1 MKKIIL
7 AFIVFL
13 FLGTNNTVLAEND
26 PPIFLTGSPRD
37 GGVLLQW
44 VGSLDTVDHLVEYK
58 QSSEND
64 WIIFEHDTSTTKG
77 IYVDDLENDTSYDF
91 KVSSVYTGNV
101 TSIPSNIIS
110 VTPSSNS
117 NFSSNNQII
126 STGQSLANGFNSFG
140 ALTTTQP
147 FSNKMLDYTGSSFAP
162 LVETVTGGTFGTE
175 TMSSALANTV
185 TTLSAGILNYS
196 SIVTVRSQNGASYA
210 EIKKGTDTYNQALTD
225 IASAKFL
232 SLLYNN
238 KTLIVPAVTVIHGET
253 DEIYNATPEQ
263 YEQYLVEW
271 QQDYE
276 NDIQALTGQYESVP
290 LFTDQMNSWTRFNF
304 ATPRVAIGQYNAAK
318 NNPDKIILVGP
329 KYMLDYFDGYHLRNY
344 SSRRLGE
351 YYGKVYKKVIIDGE
365 EWKPLM
371 PEEITLYGN
380 EIHARFH
387 VPVPPLAFDTTA
399 VLAATNYGFEYA
411 DDTNSA
417 NITSVEI
424 ISADTVVITLDTI
437 PTGPNPRL
445 RYAYTGFPTSMSGS
459 QWPGAPRGNLRDSDM
474 TPAIYQ
480 DNNVPTYMGNYLHNW
495 ALTFDEPVTTS
506 SPLPDAP
513 TEIFAVAG
521 QTNGSA
527 VISFTAPTNTGSGA
541 ITGYTVTS
549 TPGNIV
555 ATGTA
560 SPINISGLSNN
571 TTYTFTVTAT
581 NQYGQSIS
589 STPSNPI
596 NIFWSNLTLKPIK
609 PAKNPP
615 GVKPIRDL
623 INIVKLTDFKNN
635 TSVKLE
641 ASVIKTEEKI
651 TETDSQSIENV
662 TEEVE
667 TKI

>member
-77 IYVDDLENDTSYDF
+77 IYVDDLENETSYDF

-232 SLLYNN
+232 SLKN
-238 KTLIVPAVTVIHGET
+238 G
-253 DEIYNATPEQ
+253 
-263 YEQYLVEW
+263 LV
-271 QQDYE
+271 
-276 NDIQALTGQYESVP
+276 L
-290 LFTDQMNSWTRFNF
+290 
-304 ATPRVAIGQYNAAK
+304 
-318 NNPDKIILVGP
+318 
-329 KYMLDYFDGYHLRNY
+329 
-344 SSRRLGE
+344 
-351 YYGKVYKKVIIDGE
+351 
-365 EWKPLM
+365 
-371 PEEITLYGN
+371 
-380 EIHARFH
+380 
-387 VPVPPLAFDTTA
+387 
-399 VLAATNYGFEYA
+399 
-411 DDTNSA
+411 
-417 NITSVEI
+417 
-424 ISADTVVITLDTI
+424 
-437 PTGPNPRL
+437 
-445 RYAYTGFPTSMSGS
+445 
-459 QWPGAPRGNLRDSDM
+459 
-474 TPAIYQ
+474 
-480 DNNVPTYMGNYLHNW
+480 
-495 ALTFDEPVTTS
+495 
-506 SPLPDAP
+506 
-513 TEIFAVAG
+513 
-521 QTNGSA
+521 
-527 VISFTAPTNTGSGA
+527 
-541 ITGYTVTS
+541 
-549 TPGNIV
+549 
-555 ATGTA
+555 
-560 SPINISGLSNN
+560 
-571 TTYTFTVTAT
+571 
-581 NQYGQSIS
+581 
-589 STPSNPI
+589 
-596 NIFWSNLTLKPIK
+596 
-609 PAKNPP
+609 
-615 GVKPIRDL
+615 
-623 INIVKLTDFKNN
+623 
-635 TSVKLE
+635 
-641 ASVIKTEEKI
+641 
-651 TETDSQSIENV
+651 
-662 TEEVE
+662 
-667 TKI
+667 